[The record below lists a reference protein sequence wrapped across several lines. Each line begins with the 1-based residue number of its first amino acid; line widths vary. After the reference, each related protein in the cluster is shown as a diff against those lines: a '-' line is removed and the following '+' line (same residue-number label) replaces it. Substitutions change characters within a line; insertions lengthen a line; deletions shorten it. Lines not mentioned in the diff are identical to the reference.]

1 MNIKL
6 LSGKLYDY
14 IIIVLFLFS
23 VFFVG
28 TFFPNQLVK
37 EKIRQ
42 ETIKHIKAI
51 GSFYEPKIDTSSSD
65 KFINSMKK
73 CIAYINL
80 ELHKDQIIPTS
91 LIIAQSIVESNFGTS
106 RFAKEGNN
114 LFGVRVW
121 GTTNGMLPLLQDASI
136 NWRVKTY
143 STKCQSVKHYI
154 STLNN
159 NHHYQEFRQLRT
171 KTKDPI
177 KLADTLDNFS
187 TSKEYTNHVKQVL
200 IKYKGKI

>member
-1 MNIKL
+1 MNSKILSIKL
-6 LSGKLYDY
+6 WDY
-14 IIIVLFLFS
+14 TIILLFLML
-23 VFFVG
+23 VFLIG
-28 TFFPNQLVK
+28 TFFPNDHTK
-37 EKIRQ
+37 DKIRQ
-42 ETIKHIKAI
+42 STIDEIRKI
-51 GSFYEPKIDTSSSD
+51 GFFEPKVDNTSPD
-65 KFINSMKK
+65 KFIASMQK

-80 ELHKDQIIPTS
+80 DLEKDQHIPTS

-121 GTTNGMLPLLQDASI
+121 SKEGMLPLLQDPSI

-159 NHHYQEFRQLRT
+159 NHHYQEFRQLRNR
-171 KTKDPI
+171 TKDPI

-187 TSKEYTNHVKQVL
+187 TSKEYTNHVKQIL

>member
-28 TFFPNQLVK
+28 SFFPNDLVK

-51 GSFYEPKIDTSSSD
+51 GSFYEPKIDTSSND
-65 KFINSMKK
+65 KFIDSMKK

-80 ELHKDQIIPTS
+80 DLKKEEQIPTL
-91 LIIAQSIVESNFGTS
+91 LIIAQSIVESDYGTS
-106 RFAKEGNN
+106 RFAKEGSN
-114 LFGVRVW
+114 LFGIRVW
-121 GTTNGMLPLLQDASI
+121 SKQGILPLKQDPSI
-136 NWRVKTY
+136 NWRIKTY
-143 STKCQSVKHYI
+143 HSKCASTRDYI
-154 STLNN
+154 QTLNN
-159 NHHYQEFRQLRT
+159 NHHYSEFRNLRQR
-171 KTKDPI
+171 TKDPI
-177 KLADTLDNFS
+177 KLAETLEKYS
-187 TSKEYTNHVKQVL
+187 TSQDYRIEL
-200 IKYKGKI
+200 IRMINKIKDKV

>member
-114 LFGVRVW
+114 LFGVRIW
-121 GTTNGMLPLLQDASI
+121 SKEGMLPLLQDPSI

-143 STKCQSVKHYI
+143 KSKCQSVRHYI

>member
-121 GTTNGMLPLLQDASI
+121 SREGMLPLLQDPSI

-143 STKCQSVKHYI
+143 KSKCQSVRHYI

-159 NHHYQEFRQLRT
+159 NHHYQEFRQTRNR
-171 KTKDPI
+171 TKDPI

>member
-121 GTTNGMLPLLQDASI
+121 SKEGMLPLLQDPSI

-143 STKCQSVKHYI
+143 KSKCQSVKHYI

-159 NHHYQEFRQLRT
+159 NHHYQEFRQVRNR
-171 KTKDPI
+171 TKDPM